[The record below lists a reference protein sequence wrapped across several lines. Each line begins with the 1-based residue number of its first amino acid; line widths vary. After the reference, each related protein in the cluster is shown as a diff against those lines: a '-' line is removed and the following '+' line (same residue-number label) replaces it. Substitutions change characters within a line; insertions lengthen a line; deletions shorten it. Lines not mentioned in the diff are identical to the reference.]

1 MKLCKNFVFYWTV
14 FHGAKILEKE
24 RNYILLKLSLKINGP
39 ILIFFI
45 NCKICFYFR
54 FKSPVILWNICI
66 CMYMD
71 MYLNNL
77 YLLTCTPISVI
88 LTHQLTKCCPQ
99 PCLEWMAAQVTRNR
113 LASQWV
119 LSQMDIWVE
128 PYLLGNNNARVRSAA
143 ACLLTSLVPSTHF
156 RNTFRQ
162 NRNLLSPHK
171 EMTVGLRIHCFI
183 NVHY

>member
-1 MKLCKNFVFYWTV
+1 ML
-14 FHGAKILEKE
+14 
-24 RNYILLKLSLKINGP
+24 
-39 ILIFFI
+39 
-45 NCKICFYFR
+45 
-54 FKSPVILWNICI
+54 
-66 CMYMD
+66 MD

-77 YLLTCTPISVI
+77 YLQYTYLYTYIHTVHESVT

-119 LSQMDIWVE
+119 LSQMDILVE
-128 PYLLGNNNARVRSAA
+128 PYLLGNKNARVRSAS

-171 EMTVGLRIHCFI
+171 EMTVGLGIYWFM
-183 NVHY
+183 NVQCTLSEIFTR

>member
-1 MKLCKNFVFYWTV
+1 
-14 FHGAKILEKE
+14 
-24 RNYILLKLSLKINGP
+24 
-39 ILIFFI
+39 
-45 NCKICFYFR
+45 
-54 FKSPVILWNICI
+54 
-66 CMYMD
+66 MYMD

-171 EMTVGLRIHCFI
+171 EMTVGLRVHCFI
-183 NVHY
+183 NVHYQKYLLDSLYKEITEGLSLYWLIILKFGYKASYEMIVDVVMLGYLSSGS

>member
-1 MKLCKNFVFYWTV
+1 M
-14 FHGAKILEKE
+14 
-24 RNYILLKLSLKINGP
+24 
-39 ILIFFI
+39 
-45 NCKICFYFR
+45 
-54 FKSPVILWNICI
+54 
-66 CMYMD
+66 
-71 MYLNNL
+71 
-77 YLLTCTPISVI
+77 
-88 LTHQLTKCCPQ
+88 THQLTKCCPQ

-171 EMTVGLRIHCFI
+171 EMTVGLRIHSVWFI
-183 NVHY
+183 NVHYWKYLLDSLYKEITEGLSLYWLIILKFGYKASYEMIVDVVMLGYLSSGS